1 MGSDPCDDTSD
12 VVPDDGWQGV
22 FYQEAV
28 VARLLVVRVETGD
41 CDADLE
47 LFGTGA
53 GDGPG

>member
-1 MGSDPCDDTSD
+1 MGSDLCDDTSD
-12 VVPDDGWQGV
+12 VVPDDGWYGV

-28 VARLLVVRVETGD
+28 VARLLVVWIEAGH
-41 CDADLE
+41 CDADLD